1 MREGRPVRGG
11 AAQTRELLRRNEA
24 ISAELERRG
33 VREEDPQLQRALQ
46 RRGQAMPDAVGSF
59 DEDAGAYLIAAG
71 DGESLPVYQQAD
83 KRGKP
88 AVDGTGKAKF
98 VPVDYDLLHGPGI
111 TKYTGP
117 GPEDTTKP
125 NYKGL
130 AYDITQKGQREIDA
144 AIDSGAVDSAANR
157 VVDFTVEAMKNREI
171 AAGKGWY
178 SRMREKLLSAFGEK
192 GRELFAQ
199 LLGAT
204 SAKTPVEPNF
214 LQAFDAFEGINA
226 GRYDRHRKAY
236 LDMLESEDGNN
247 LTAVIVERGYT
258 NKVRAVADSLSKEA
272 RKLKGKKK
280 AEVLFKAGKLRDLAK
295 KPASQWTRKDRF
307 DITILAEDI
316 LPLRSNGKKFNSNS
330 HAVLKVIAGTW
341 LNNRKSPKTPNF
353 AGNLTGRTLQAT
365 IDVWAAR
372 HLRELLYGGGNEPWR
387 IQPRSEVGVNPQ
399 DFALG
404 QIIMQRAAKKLDMNP
419 DDLQAILWFAEKN
432 KWDAN
437 GWTGTEGANK
447 SSFDT
452 TFDRAFP
459 SGQKP
464 LTFQEVSKILS
475 EED

>member
-1 MREGRPVRGG
+1 MR
-11 AAQTRELLRRNEA
+11 
-24 ISAELERRG
+24 
-33 VREEDPQLQRALQ
+33 D
-46 RRGQAMPDAVGSF
+46 
-59 DEDAGAYLIAAG
+59 
-71 DGESLPVYQQAD
+71 
-83 KRGKP
+83 
-88 AVDGTGKAKF
+88 
-98 VPVDYDLLHGPGI
+98 
-111 TKYTGP
+111 
-117 GPEDTTKP
+117 
-125 NYKGL
+125 
-130 AYDITQKGQREIDA
+130 
-144 AIDSGAVDSAANR
+144 
-157 VVDFTVEAMKNREI
+157 
-171 AAGKGWY
+171 
-178 SRMREKLLSAFGEK
+178 KLLSAFGEK

-236 LDMLESEDGNN
+236 LDMLEAEDGNN
-247 LTAVIVERGYT
+247 LTAMIVERGYT

-272 RKLKGKKK
+272 RKLKGKNK

-341 LNNRKSPKTPNF
+341 LNKRKSPKTPNF

-372 HLRELLYGGGNEPWR
+372 HLRELLYGGSNESWR

-475 EED
+475 EEE